1 MHHPLDRAVASDLS
15 YRVFEKRRELGE
27 LSLRGVDC
35 TAQPLYPV
43 PSFVVNRRR
52 FIADVEMGGD
62 SACPN
67 PPSRALGERE
77 R

>member
-15 YRVFEKRRELGE
+15 YRVFQKRRELGE

-52 FIADVEMGGD
+52 FIADVEGGD
-62 SACPN
+62 SANPN
-67 PPSRALGERE
+67 PASVAVGERE
-77 R
+77 